1 MINYLNTGFF
11 RSHRLIH
18 KMYGGRK
25 HIIKKISLIFY
36 MELTFEIYFF
46 SFLFV
51 RLVSSIDI
59 LFMYLL
65 KINNKIIEL

>member
-1 MINYLNTGFF
+1 
-11 RSHRLIH
+11 
-18 KMYGGRK
+18 
-25 HIIKKISLIFY
+25 